1 MKLSKDSVWVER
13 KFSSLVTT
21 LTSEMDGLLLVM
33 NLVNLV
39 FQNLNI
45 NPGLMTQ
52 LKNLKAL
59 KDGEKWEQLL

>member
-1 MKLSKDSVWVER
+1 MKLSKDFVWVER
-13 KFSSLVTT
+13 KFSFLVMT

>member
-13 KFSSLVTT
+13 KFSFLAMT